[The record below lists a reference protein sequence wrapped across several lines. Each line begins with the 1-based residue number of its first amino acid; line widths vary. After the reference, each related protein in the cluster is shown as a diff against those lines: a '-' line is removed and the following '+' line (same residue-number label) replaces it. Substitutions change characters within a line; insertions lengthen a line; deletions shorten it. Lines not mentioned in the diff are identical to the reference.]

1 VDRVQLATP
10 ASEQRRR
17 GVECPG
23 AGAGV
28 MSAAL
33 VGDVV
38 RGAAERVHRAER
50 SPPVVGEEPEA
61 PVEVRRCPASEHLA
75 VVVRGGDRVADGDG
89 GGGHYLAS
97 HTWSLITPPP
107 TPGGSTSD
115 PAPGGS
121 SFYLPHLE
129 ARVRLP
135 HVGGCED
142 GAQDDAREVAVGERR
157 PAAEDVVGDRLDAV
171 EDREPSAREDPH
183 LDREAAPDHAGE
195 REAATEEVARA
206 RDLEREK
213 APERLVRL
221 APREG
226 VPASREAVE
235 ILGGDVHPPA
245 A

>member
-1 VDRVQLATP
+1 CDASGWGGEVRAGARDGLDGARERDADRVARPTGVDRVQLATP

-97 HTWSLITPPP
+97 HTWSLITP
-107 TPGGSTSD
+107 
-115 PAPGGS
+115 
-121 SFYLPHLE
+121 
-129 ARVRLP
+129 
-135 HVGGCED
+135 
-142 GAQDDAREVAVGERR
+142 
-157 PAAEDVVGDRLDAV
+157 
-171 EDREPSAREDPH
+171 
-183 LDREAAPDHAGE
+183 
-195 REAATEEVARA
+195 
-206 RDLEREK
+206 
-213 APERLVRL
+213 
-221 APREG
+221 
-226 VPASREAVE
+226 
-235 ILGGDVHPPA
+235 
-245 A
+245 